1 MISCTHIT
9 AVYFSPTQT
18 TKTICHTIA
27 TELSHTLGIPWD
39 DRSFTLP
46 SEREQPL
53 AFTPDTLVV
62 FAIPVYAGRV
72 PNFLL
77 KYIKQL
83 QGNGAMGIP
92 VVVYGNRAYD
102 DALIELRDIMEA
114 GFIHTVAAAAFIG
127 EHSFSR
133 ILGKGRPDAQ
143 DLNKA
148 RSFAR
153 AAASSIEN
161 RRYTSPVFVKGNTP
175 YRPYMVPQKK
185 DGGHQTIS
193 KVFPKVSDACINCG
207 LCASVCPLG
216 AIAPDCRSYTHF
228 CVKCCAC
235 VKSCPVGARYF
246 DDETYLFHKQ
256 QLEEQFSRRAEPE
269 KFL

>member
-1 MISCTHIT
+1 MIPFTHIT
-9 AVYFSPTQT
+9 AVYFSPTKT
-18 TKTICHTIA
+18 TKTICTTIA
-27 TELSHTLGIPWD
+27 RELAHTLDVPWD
-39 DRSFTLP
+39 ERSFTLP
-46 SEREQPL
+46 AERQEPL
-53 AFTPDTLVV
+53 TFTPDTLVIFGV
-62 FAIPVYAGRV
+62 PVYAGRV

-77 KYIKQL
+77 RYVQQT

-92 VVVYGNRAYD
+92 IVMFGNRAYD
-102 DALIELRDIMEA
+102 DALIELRDIMET
-114 GFIHTVAAAAFIG
+114 GFIHTVAAAAFVG

-133 ILGKGRPDAQ
+133 TLGKGRPDAL

-148 RSFAR
+148 RAFAR

-161 RRYTSPVFVKGNTP
+161 HRYTSPVAVRGNTP

-185 DGGHQTIS
+185 DGKHQTIS
-193 KVFPKVSDACINCG
+193 KVFPKVSDACTNCG
-207 LCASVCPLG
+207 YCASICPLG
-216 AIAPDCRSYTHF
+216 AIAPDNHSYTHF

-235 VKSCPVGARYF
+235 VKSCPAGARYI

-269 KFL
+269 TFL